1 MQYVESAARSIAQ
14 HLTHPAIVINK
25 STMPVGSGDLV
36 STILREHQ
44 RDTNLH
50 IPVVSNP
57 EFLREGSAVEDFLRP
72 DRVVLGSVDRAAAE
86 HVAGIYLPP
95 RAAVVINEPCNGQ
108 M

>member
-1 MQYVESAARSIAQ
+1 MKRIRVLRTRYVRLVMCPGFAEYP
-14 HLTHPAIVINK
+14 THPAIVINK

-57 EFLREGSAVEDFLRP
+57 EFLREGSAVEDFLLP

-86 HVAGIYLPP
+86 HVADIYLS
-95 RAAVVINEPCNGQ
+95 
-108 M
+108 